1 MWRYLFVGAILVS
14 LSGCAFWPRSTLSP
28 IPTIQSTP
36 GSPTAPTLVVFL
48 PGRGDRLKDFERRG
62 LSEEMARS
70 GVRADWV
77 AVDAHLGYYRSR
89 LVIERLREDVIEP
102 ARARGYR
109 RIVVVGV
116 SLGGLGGLLGER
128 DHPGLF
134 DAIVLI
140 APYLGDRKAM
150 FDEIQN
156 QGGPVPWAAAHS
168 PAAGDIGEQVWSFL
182 GQRVTTLPPTWL
194 AYGSADRFAVGHRLL
209 APLLQADRVKIS
221 AGGHDWPTWQA
232 LWRDLCQH
240 SDLFAAERRSPG
252 Q

>member
-1 MWRYLFVGAILVS
+1 ME
-14 LSGCAFWPRSTLSP
+14 
-28 IPTIQSTP
+28 
-36 GSPTAPTLVVFL
+36 
-48 PGRGDRLKDFERRG
+48 DFERRG
-62 LSEEMARS
+62 LSEEMARA

-89 LVIERLREDVIEP
+89 SVIERLREDVIEP

-116 SLGGLGGLLGER
+116 SLGGLGSLLGER

-134 DAIVLI
+134 DGIVLI

-156 QGGPVPWAAAHS
+156 QGGPAAWAADHS
-168 PAAGDIGEQVWSFL
+168 PGADDVGAQVWSFL
-182 GQRVTTLPPTWL
+182 GKRVSALPPTWL
-194 AYGSADRFAVGHRLL
+194 AYGTADRFAVGHRLL
-209 APLLQADRVKIS
+209 APSLPPDRVKTS

-232 LWRDLCQH
+232 LWRDLCHH
-240 SDLFAAERRSPG
+240 SDLFAAERPR